1 MLGVVLAV
9 RIIFKLIDPADEW
22 ARERSVEVSRED
34 ELEPLIV
41 LLTRASACSMP
52 ALQFGQDPLRL
63 GQIWLSLS
71 RWFSGLWSVSSP
83 KDLLGHPVHQVKD
96 TILLEAADPG

>member
-1 MLGVVLAV
+1 MLGVVLAL
-9 RIIFKLIDPADEW
+9 RIIFKLIDLADEW
-22 ARERSVEVSRED
+22 TRERSVEVGREE

-52 ALQFGQDPLRL
+52 ASRFGQDLLRL
-63 GQIWLSLS
+63 EQIGKSLS
-71 RWFSGLWSVSSP
+71 RWFSGLCSVSGP